1 MYSDVS
7 GRPAHRP
14 TQTYNCNQGANTVQ
28 ILYERHESLLRP
40 QSRNLIVCPG
50 TAIDKH
56 FAEFVGPGGSIN
68 CKRCGDKHTQ
78 EDFGWKLHF
87 NKHSVTNRIVLWSC
101 GPLPLACLNDFKN
114 TQIAI
119 ADWSK

>member
-1 MYSDVS
+1 MSQADLPT
-7 GRPAHRP
+7 GPLRP
-14 TQTYNCNQGANTVQ
+14 TIVTKEQTQFNAHQ
-28 ILYERHESLLRP
+28 RHESLLWP
-40 QSRNLIVCPG
+40 QSRNLTVCPG

-56 FAEFVGPGGSIN
+56 FVEFVGPGGSIN

-78 EDFGWKLHF
+78 EDFGWKFHF
-87 NKHSVTNRIVLWSC
+87 NKRSVTNRVVLRSC
-101 GPLPLACLNDFKN
+101 GPLPLACLNEFKN